1 MRFFIISLFTLLSIN
16 SFAQINGNGNIET
29 ITVDVTGIE
38 DIDIQFNAHITLDY
52 TQEEVM
58 TITADANILEY
69 IGRKFKNGK
78 LTLDQIKWIEPST
91 WPTITIGTPSL
102 TKVYHGTHS
111 TTTIVNTKAE
121 DLILEGNVGKI
132 IASGKVNNLK
142 VRTEGTSID
151 LSEMIISNAYV
162 ELQDDGTRVM
172 LDKVD
177 NLETKLD
184 SEVELILL
192 SEPKNHTGDKKVH
205 SNSKQAFDYV
215 DESIKWIKFK
225 IKNNSWKRNHF
236 VVVGPKK
243 DGSTFSYGFPMM
255 PGTTREENWTVGTK
269 IYKDGKLWSNQLLV
283 TISDED
289 AGKTVKL
296 FE

>member
-29 ITVDVTGIE
+29 ITVDVAGIK
-38 DIDIQFNAHITLDY
+38 DIDIQFNANITLDY
-52 TQEEVM
+52 SQEEVM
-58 TITADANILEY
+58 KITADENVMEF

-78 LTLDQIKWIEPST
+78 LTLDQIKWISPSK

-102 TKVYHGTHS
+102 SKVYQGTHS
-111 TTTIVNTKAE
+111 TTTLVNTKAE

-132 IASGKVNNLK
+132 IASGTVSNLK
-142 VRTEGTSID
+142 VRTEGTFID
-151 LSEMIISNAYV
+151 LSNMTISNAYV

-192 SEPKNHTGDKKVH
+192 SEPKNHTGDKKIH
-205 SNSKQAFDYV
+205 SNSKKAFDYV

-243 DGSTFSYGFPMM
+243 DGTTFSYGFPMM